1 MPTGDDL
8 KQFSTNLNHTRSN
21 VKDLRGKV
29 DTMGDAVNTARQ
41 ALEYAGK
48 VEKQSD
54 DFLDTLKSAKFSLKV
69 MEKSGPM
76 KLVAK
81 GLDKVLDKLED
92 VTRHIRD
99 KAHDIDE
106 KIKKS
111 GYIDKLKAMKSKLDG
126 YEVKLYG
133 TEKKLEDYKDKTDNT
148 IKGFELIGAPA
159 DGVEGLA
166 DDIVRPL
173 NTVLSDANALYDSI
187 EAEIEGVGGFLNGFK
202 PSLFQPM
209 VNVAKA
215 FSGINSSLEF
225 LAKPLKAAYSAL
237 KPIEGLLDAV
247 GFVYKITVGPVVD
260 WIMDKLGITRIFEK
274 VGDKIADLLPDM
286 NILDKLLQGID
297 SAFAEVDDFLDT
309 LGWNV
314 EVDDFIS
321 KMIDDIF
328 PDLDDSASG
337 QIRYGSDDAD
347 TLVGRD
353 GVDDILHP
361 GAGSDVVQ
369 ALGGDDIIMASAG
382 DDTILGGAGTDRLIM
397 GDSLLSYVFG
407 QSGDGAAMEF
417 FHVGGK
423 YGRETVYDVELF
435 VFDNGTLTGQ
445 ELRENVHSLNGG
457 MKTGT
462 DANEFFYAI
471 TGSPAVTIDGAG
483 GNDDITGSEFADM
496 LFGGEGNDR
505 IASMRG
511 ADTVDGGA
519 GIDTWVYP
527 LNNAPGNSLTQV
539 DLITGQTWDGDS
551 RDTLIS
557 IENIAVEDDRD
568 TDLFGDN
575 GANVITSSGGRDWID
590 GRGGDDSIEGGAGRD
605 LLIGGSGV
613 DTVRGGDGS
622 DKLVAGGHAVLG
634 RGEYYDGGDG
644 TDTLIYSN
652 DYSEYD
658 IEPRDF
664 VQIASQ
670 EPTGQV
676 RIDAG
681 TGKIERLSADGARVL
696 ATDKAENIEVF
707 IGSDQNDTIY
717 GAQARSGEQLTIDG
731 GGGDDILYSRGAR
744 WTNGGKGDDMMFV
757 VGGGS
762 FDGGDGID
770 TLDTRMEDARW
781 FIRLTGAI
789 GTTIQAFKVDESE
802 TFTDES
808 GNAKPLDS
816 TRLFSG
822 NLMSTEIVYLGK
834 YDDEVRL
841 EGDENMTFYGG
852 DGNDRLIRS
861 NSTDGTGYGYM
872 HGQAGDDYL
881 ELRTSGALYGGIGD
895 DELFVQASGGD
906 NGHTVVGGDGDDLI
920 RISRIGTSRTDAEV
934 DGGAGY
940 DAVVV
945 NQVDYSSESNER
957 TELNLRTGVF
967 QSFSTNRFGESVR
980 DINALVSN
988 VEEVVGAEVKDLI
1001 TGRDADERLLGRGGN
1016 DTIEGRG
1023 GRDEIFGGDGNDL
1036 LQGGLGNDLLH
1047 GGPGND
1053 TLDGGDGR
1061 DTASY
1066 SNAFLTGAFGEVS
1079 AGDFG
1084 TVQADLMTGVA
1095 THANGTDRLINV
1107 ENVTGGKSGD
1117 RLSGDDQSNALS
1129 GGDGDDTLIGRG
1141 GDDVLVLGVGNDS
1154 AEGGDGDDTFILDR
1168 GDATIRGGAGY
1179 DTLDLGNL
1187 LGSSQ
1192 FSLSDGTYS
1201 VTLTHD
1207 RPVWNDTGTTE
1218 ARLFGST
1225 VLTPLKVSEADP
1237 IFSNSFDDLTRVLP
1251 DSGSAEALTFAIKY
1265 VPVSQIYSITMESIE
1280 AIIGGVGNDTI
1291 VGSSQNDTLQGGG
1304 GNDSLQGAA
1313 GVDVA
1318 KYTANVFSMRV
1329 TDAQNGIRVHSA
1341 EGSDFI
1347 ANDVEQF
1354 AFENASLSMAAM
1366 RARIGQGMTG
1376 SAAGDNMTGS
1386 ALADR
1391 LRGFQGNDTIEGGAG
1406 FDTIE
1411 AGAGHDTVA
1420 GGDGRDKSYLGEG
1433 NDRYSDNDQGGTL
1446 GQDTVFGGAGQD
1458 TIQGGGGNDAF
1469 FGELGDDE
1477 IHGRLGDDKLYG
1489 GDGFDTLYGGDG
1501 NDRAWGGNG
1510 RDKVFLGNGN
1520 DAFYDTSQGGTLGQ
1534 DTVFAGAGNDT
1545 IEGGAGNDVFF
1556 GELGNDVIRARLGND
1571 KLYGGDGFDTLDGG
1585 DGNDSIW
1592 GGNGRDKVFLGN
1604 GNDVFF
1610 DNSQG
1615 GTLGQDT
1622 VFGGAGFDTVNGGAG
1637 NDVFYGNK
1645 GNDRLF
1651 GANGDDRLYGGDNAD
1666 MLYGGNGADSLW
1678 GGNGIDQIWGGAGLD
1693 TFFFADGFG
1702 TDTVFGFDAA
1712 DGEKVSLVGVTAIT
1726 DFADLIT
1733 NHLVNVGGTA
1743 RIVDGS
1749 NFIQL
1754 NGVAFADVGIG
1765 LAYSADDF
1773 IF

>member
-1 MPTGDDL
+1 MPIGDDL
-8 KQFSTNLNHTRSN
+8 KQFSSNLNHTRTN

-29 DTMGDAVNTARQ
+29 DTMGDTVNTARQ

-54 DFLDTLKSAKFSLKV
+54 EFLATLKSAKFSLKV
-69 MEKSGPM
+69 LEKSGPM
-76 KLVAK
+76 KVAAK
-81 GLDKVLDKLED
+81 GLDKILDKLED

-99 KAHDIDE
+99 KAHDIDQ
-106 KIKKS
+106 KIKDS
-111 GYIDKLKAMKSKLDG
+111 GYIDKLKAMKAKLDG
-126 YEVKLYG
+126 YEVKLFG
-133 TEKKLEDYKDKTDNT
+133 AEKKLEDYKEKTDNT

-159 DGVEGLA
+159 DGLESLA
-166 DDIVRPL
+166 DDTVNPL
-173 NTVLSDANALYDSI
+173 NTILSDANDLYDSI
-187 EAEIEGVGGFLNGFK
+187 EADIEGIGGFLNGFK
-202 PSLFQPM
+202 ASLFQPM

-215 FSGINSSLEF
+215 FSGINSSLDF

-247 GFVYKITVGPVVD
+247 GFIYNITVGPVVD
-260 WIMDKLGITRIFEK
+260 WIMDKLGITRIFDK
-274 VGDKIADLLPDM
+274 VGDKIAEFLPDTDV
-286 NILDKLLQGID
+286 LDKLLSEID
-297 SAFAEVDDFLDT
+297 GAFDEVDDFLGA

-314 EVDDFIS
+314 DVDDFLS

-328 PDLDDSASG
+328 PGLDDSAGG
-337 QIRYGSDDAD
+337 QIRYGTDDAE

-382 DDTILGGAGTDRLIM
+382 DDTILGGEGTDRLVM

-407 QSGDGAAMEF
+407 QSGDGGAMEF

-435 VFDNGTLTGQ
+435 VFDNGTLTEQ
-445 ELRENVHSLNGG
+445 QLRDNVHSLNGG

-496 LFGGEGNDR
+496 LFGGAGNDR

-527 LNNAPGNSLTQV
+527 LNNASGNSLTQV

-605 LLIGGSGV
+605 LLVGGSGV
-613 DTVRGGDGS
+613 DTVRGGD
-622 DKLVAGGHAVLG
+622 DYDILVAGGHIVAQ
-634 RGEYYDGGDG
+634 RGEFYDGGEG
-644 TDTLIYSN
+644 TDVLIYSN
-652 DYSEYD
+652 DYGAYG
-658 IEPRDF
+658 IEPRDSA
-664 VQIASQ
+664 QIASQ

-676 RIDAG
+676 RIDVA
-681 TGKIERLSADGARVL
+681 TGKIERLSSDGARVL
-696 ATDKAENIEVF
+696 ATDTAENIEIY
-707 IGSDQNDTIY
+707 IGSDQNDTIN
-717 GAQARSGEQLTIDG
+717 GAEAVSGENLTIDG
-731 GGGDDILYSRGAR
+731 GGGNDVLYSRGAT
-744 WTNGGKGDDMMFV
+744 WTNGGKGDDTMFV

-762 FDGGDGID
+762 FDGGAGTD

-802 TFTDES
+802 TFTDEE
-808 GNAKPLDS
+808 GNTKPLAS

-822 NLMSTEIVYLGK
+822 NLTSTEIVYLGQ

-841 EGDENMTFYGG
+841 EGNENMTFYGG
-852 DGNDRLIRS
+852 EGNDRLIRS

-872 HGQAGDDYL
+872 YGQAGDDYL
-881 ELRTSGALYGGIGD
+881 ELRTSGAVYGGIGD
-895 DELFVQASGGD
+895 DDLFINASGGD
-906 NGHTVVGGDGDDLI
+906 NGHTVAGGDGDDLI
-920 RISRIGTSRTDAEV
+920 RISRIGTSRTDAGV

-940 DAVVV
+940 DAIVVS
-945 NQVDYSSESNER
+945 QTDYSSESNER

-980 DINALVSN
+980 DVNALVSN

-1001 TGRDADERLLGRGGN
+1001 TGLDADERLLGRGGN

-1023 GRDEIFGGDGNDL
+1023 GRDEIYGGDGNDL
-1036 LQGGLGNDLLH
+1036 LQGGLGNDHLH
-1047 GGPGND
+1047 GGRGND

-1084 TVQADLMTGVA
+1084 AVQADLMTGVA
-1095 THANGTDRLINV
+1095 THASGTDRLINI

-1117 RLSGDDQSNALS
+1117 RLSGDDLSNALS
-1129 GGDGDDTLIGRG
+1129 GGEGDDTLIGRG

-1168 GDATIRGGAGY
+1168 GDATIRGGAGH

-1207 RPVWNDTGTTE
+1207 TPVWNDTGTTE

-1225 VLTPLKVSEADP
+1225 VLTPRMVSEADP
-1237 IFSNSFDDLTRVLP
+1237 IFSNSIDDLSRVLP

-1265 VPVSQIYSITMESIE
+1265 VPISLAYSITMESIE

-1291 VGSSQNDTLQGGG
+1291 LGSSRNDTLQGGD

-1318 KYTANVFSMRV
+1318 KYTVNVFSMRV
-1329 TDAQNGIRVHSA
+1329 TDAQNGIRVHSV

-1347 ANDVEQF
+1347 ANDVENF
-1354 AFENASLSMAAM
+1354 MFENASLNMAAM
-1366 RARIGQGMTG
+1366 RARIDEGMTG
-1376 SAAGDNMTGS
+1376 SAAGDDMTGS

-1391 LRGFQGNDTIEGGAG
+1391 LRGFQGSDTIA
-1406 FDTIE
+1406 

-1433 NDRYSDNDQGGTL
+1433 NDLYSDNAQGGTF

-1469 FGELGDDE
+1469 FGELGNDE
-1477 IHGRLGDDKLYG
+1477 IHGRLGNDKLYG
-1489 GDGFDTLYGGDG
+1489 GDGYDTLDGGDG
-1501 NDRAWGGNG
+1501 NDSVWGGNG
-1510 RDKVFLGNGN
+1510 RDKVFLGTGN
-1520 DAFYDTSQGGTLGQ
+1520 DKFFDTSQGGTQGQ
-1534 DTVFAGAGNDT
+1534 DTVLAGAGNDT

-1556 GELGNDVIRARLGND
+1556 GDLGNDVIRGRLGND
-1571 KLYGGDGFDTLDGG
+1571 KLYGGDGYDTLDGG

-1592 GGNGRDKVFLGN
+1592 GGNGRDKVFLGA

-1610 DNSQG
+1610 DNTQG

-1622 VFGGAGFDTVNGGAG
+1622 IFSGLGFDTINGGAG
-1637 NDVFYGNK
+1637 NDVFHGNQ
-1645 GNDRLF
+1645 GNDKLF

-1678 GGNGIDQIWGGAGLD
+1678 GGNGLDQIWGGAGLD
-1693 TFFFADGFG
+1693 MFFFADGFG
-1702 TDTVFGFDAA
+1702 TDTVFGFEAA
-1712 DGEKVSLVGVTAIT
+1712 DGEKISLAGVTGIT
-1726 DFADLIT
+1726 DFADLLA
-1733 NHLVNVGGTA
+1733 NHLINAGGTA
-1743 RIVDGS
+1743 RIVADANS
-1749 NFIQL
+1749 IL
-1754 NGVAFADVGIG
+1754 LDGVAFGDVGVG

-1773 IF
+1773 VF